1 MHHVFQIANVLK
13 VEQSIVHVMMQASV
27 PVRAKWVET
36 SVTIAYQDIL
46 TFPLVKVSK
55 TSISKF
61 LNVMTIK

>member
-1 MHHVFQIANVLK
+1 M
-13 VEQSIVHVMMQASV
+13 EQLIVHVMMQASV